1 MASTRATEADRHM
14 DAPQTSTG
22 DPELRIRDAVL
33 LCLGAGVAFQLA
45 YTFAACG
52 FLIAVYLWCLFQ
64 LTRLKTAR
72 QATYFGLAAGIL
84 AFAPQLYFFW
94 NIFGPAA
101 IALWYVCGFWI
112 GMFVIMGRAC
122 RINFGRSWSAVLI
135 PFLWIGFEY
144 FRSELYYLRFS
155 WLNAGYVF
163 ANNLHWLPMKYLGM
177 YGFGFAIMAVISV
190 AGLLKPRARTFTLG
204 LALLVYGALNNL
216 PPREI
221 APGGAPHGNL

>member
-1 MASTRATEADRHM
+1 M
-14 DAPQTSTG
+14 DTQQPSTG
-22 DPELRIRDAVL
+22 DSELRIRDAVL
-33 LCLGAGVAFQLA
+33 LCLVAGVTFQLA

-52 FLIAVYLWCLFQ
+52 FLISFYLWCLFQ

-72 QATYFGLAAGIL
+72 QATYFGLAAGML
-84 AFAPQLYFFW
+84 AFAPQLSFFW
-94 NIFGPAA
+94 TIFGPAA

-122 RINFGRSWSAVLI
+122 RQAFGKAWSALLI

-163 ANNLHWLPMKYLGM
+163 ANNLQWLPMRHLGV

-190 AGLLKPRARTFTLG
+190 AGLLKPRARTFTLALG
-204 LALLVYGALNNL
+204 LSVFGVLNNL

-221 APGGAPHGNL
+221 APSGAPHGKLEAAGVQM